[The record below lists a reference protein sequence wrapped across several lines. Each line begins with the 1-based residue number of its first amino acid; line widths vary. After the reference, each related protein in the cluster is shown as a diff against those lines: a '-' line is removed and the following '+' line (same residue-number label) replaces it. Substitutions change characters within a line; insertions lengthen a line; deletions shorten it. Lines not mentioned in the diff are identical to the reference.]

1 METNGTPM
9 GKYYEARLKI
19 QAKSAPKE
27 MMVANQEDDSD
38 DGIPLKK
45 GGNKKKMEVDGDDD
59 VVEDFELSDEE

>member
-1 METNGTPM
+1 
-9 GKYYEARLKI
+9 
-19 QAKSAPKE
+19 
-27 MMVANQEDDSD
+27 MMVANQEDDSA